1 MEHCS
6 HLESAS
12 MLGSCGVWLMRRQ
25 GEAPR
30 GKGKCLTGLDICVL
44 EALEW
49 AFIMCCQALCP
60 LSSLTGS

>member
-12 MLGSCGVWLMRRQ
+12 MLGSCGVWLMRRR